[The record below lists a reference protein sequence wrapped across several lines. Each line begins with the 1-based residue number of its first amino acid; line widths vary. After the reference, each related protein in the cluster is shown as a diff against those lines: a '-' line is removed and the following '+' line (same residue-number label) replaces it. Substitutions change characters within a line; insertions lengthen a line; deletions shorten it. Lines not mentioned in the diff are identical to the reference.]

1 MKKKAGPGQSTIE
14 YTILIL
20 IVAVAL
26 TAMYTYL
33 RRSVKARIV
42 QTQDEL
48 ENSKKNDEKFEELL
62 P

>member
-1 MKKKAGPGQSTIE
+1 MRNKARLAQSTIE

-33 RRSVKARIV
+33 RRSVNARIV
-42 QTQDEL
+42 QTEDEL
-48 ENSKKNDEKFEELL
+48 ENSKKNYEDFEKLL